1 MPFAVTWMDAEIVIQ
16 NEVSQ
21 KQKDKNIIQYH
32 LYVESR
38 KMVHMNVFANQKQS
52 QIRKQIYD
60 H

>member
-38 KMVHMNVFANQKQS
+38 KMIHTDGLICKGKTETQT
-52 QIRKQIYD
+52 
-60 H
+60 